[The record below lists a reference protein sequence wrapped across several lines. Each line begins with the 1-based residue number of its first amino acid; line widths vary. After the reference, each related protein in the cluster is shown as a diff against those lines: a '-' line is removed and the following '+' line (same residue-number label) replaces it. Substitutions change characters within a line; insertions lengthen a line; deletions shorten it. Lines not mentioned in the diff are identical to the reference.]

1 MPIAEILGLEYDE
14 IKNFRGPVR
23 HGARSNPTLG
33 RISYDRT
40 FCCLRASAGRL

>member
-1 MPIAEILGLEYDE
+1 MPIAKILGLEYDE

-33 RISYDRT
+33 GISYAHASRCIRADVDR
-40 FCCLRASAGRL
+40 L

>member
-23 HGARSNPTLG
+23 RGPDLTHTRRNFLCPCFSLYS
-33 RISYDRT
+33 R
-40 FCCLRASAGRL
+40 